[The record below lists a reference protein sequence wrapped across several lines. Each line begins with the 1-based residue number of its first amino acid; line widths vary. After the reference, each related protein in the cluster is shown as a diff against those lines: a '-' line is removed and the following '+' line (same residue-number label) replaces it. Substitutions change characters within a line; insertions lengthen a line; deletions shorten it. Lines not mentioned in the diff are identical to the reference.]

1 MRVSLIR
8 GSAFVFLVWT
18 VKIWGELKSIE
29 LILSDKK
36 SEDMK
41 VLFISLNVTTKADAI
56 KQSIKNFAAM
66 EKQKKDR

>member
-8 GSAFVFLVWT
+8 GSAFVFLVGT
-18 VKIWGELKSIE
+18 VKILGELKSIE

>member
-1 MRVSLIR
+1 
-8 GSAFVFLVWT
+8 
-18 VKIWGELKSIE
+18 
-29 LILSDKK
+29 
-36 SEDMK
+36 MK